1 MGKFTKFE
9 LFYARKYGFVINT
22 NHPAGK
28 MTVLI
33 STLKIRYL

>member
-22 NHPAGK
+22 DHAAGEFN
-28 MTVLI
+28 VLI
-33 STLKIRYL
+33 SILKIRYL

>member
-22 NHPAGK
+22 AHP
-28 MTVLI
+28 
-33 STLKIRYL
+33 LKELNSRIVY